1 MFLSIL
7 LIFVCMLSLS
17 IGAVSI
23 TTKEIVSILGSKLN
37 ISSLG
42 EYSKQQEAVILA
54 IRMPRVILGIL
65 IGGGLAVSGAAM
77 QGLFRNPLADPGLIG
92 ISSGAALAAV
102 AVIVLGSDFQFFSK
116 KNLLRLSCP

>member
-1 MFLSIL
+1 
-7 LIFVCMLSLS
+7 MLSLS

-37 ISSLG
+37 IFSFS
-42 EYSKQQEAVILA
+42 EYSKQQEAVIWA

-77 QGLFRNPLADPGLIG
+77 QGLLEIL
-92 ISSGAALAAV
+92 
-102 AVIVLGSDFQFFSK
+102 
-116 KNLLRLSCP
+116 